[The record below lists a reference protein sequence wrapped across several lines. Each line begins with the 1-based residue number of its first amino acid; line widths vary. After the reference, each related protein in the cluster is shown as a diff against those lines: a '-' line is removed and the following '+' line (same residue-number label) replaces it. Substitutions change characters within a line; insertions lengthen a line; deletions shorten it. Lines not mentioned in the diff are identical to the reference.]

1 MKLTVYFDGS
11 FWYGLIEYHSIH
23 EEYRACRHLFGKEP
37 KDVEVMEFVA
47 RDLPKLISNNERRLA
62 NTKGNSLKE
71 LPTQKKLNP
80 KRMQRSINKEKRKPV
95 VSTKA
100 QLTISA
106 ARSETKAAK
115 KVLSKEK
122 KEQMQAERF
131 AQKQAK
137 KLQKRKGH

>member
-11 FWYGLIEYHSIH
+11 FWYGLIEYHNIH
-23 EEYRACRHLFGKEP
+23 GDYRACRHLFGKEP
-37 KDVEVMEFVA
+37 KDVEVMDFVA
-47 RDLPKLISNNERRLA
+47 RDLPKLISNNEPCLA
-62 NTKGNSLKE
+62 KTKGDSSKE
-71 LPTQKKLNP
+71 LPAQKKLNP
-80 KRMQRSINKEKRKPV
+80 KRMQRAINKAKRKPA

-100 QLTISA
+100 QLAISA
-106 ARSETKAAK
+106 ARSETKAAQ